1 MATSILQSVRGKRN
15 GGSLQDIETSIEDQI
30 ETLRNEIAAFAK
42 MIGENGLKQSQTVR
56 ARAESGF
63 DDLAARGEDLMREIQ
78 HGYAKGSREMR
89 RTVRQHP
96 VATLGAAAAFG
107 VAFALLLSRR

>member
-1 MATSILQSVRGKRN
+1 MAQSILQSVKGKRN
-15 GGSLQDIETSIEDQI
+15 GSSLHDIETSIEDQI
-30 ETLRNEIAAFAK
+30 ETLRGEIAAFAK
-42 MIGENGLKQSQTVR
+42 MIGENGAKQSQTVR
-56 ARAESGF
+56 ARAESSF
-63 DDLAARGEDLMREIQ
+63 EDLAARGEDLLHEIQ
-78 HGYAKGSREMR
+78 RGYARGSREMR